1 MRLKLS
7 GKRSNPLEGE
17 VRVKKRS
24 GPPNANTRDW
34 DSNDV
39 GEETIDFADSIVKL
53 YETAI
58 WGMEGI
64 SSLYLSLKAQKVK
77 RETKQK
83 VKRK

>member
-1 MRLKLS
+1 M
-7 GKRSNPLEGE
+7 EGE

-24 GPPNANTRDW
+24 GPPNANTSDW

-39 GEETIDFADSIVKL
+39 GEETIDLADSIVKL

-64 SSLYLSLKAQKVK
+64 SSWYLSSKHRRPSK
-77 RETKQK
+77 REMKSK
-83 VKRK
+83 KPNRN